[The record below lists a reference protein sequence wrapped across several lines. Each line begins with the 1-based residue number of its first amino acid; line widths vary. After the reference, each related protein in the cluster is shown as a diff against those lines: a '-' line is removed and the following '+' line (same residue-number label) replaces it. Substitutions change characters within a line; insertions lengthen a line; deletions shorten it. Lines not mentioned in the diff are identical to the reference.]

1 MQVRGDL
8 AGIARYIDGI
18 RMGCVDHQTYTATN
32 DKLLQFLFI
41 HRRGLHRHPR
51 LSDQFAPVFAD
62 HRGDDLIPCFA
73 QSGGDFAAILRTGQ
87 NQDHNV

>member
-18 RMGCVDHQTYTATN
+18 RMGCVDHQSNAVLD
-32 DKLLQFLFI
+32 DKLLQFLFT
-41 HRRGLHRHPR
+41 HRCGLHRHSR

-62 HRGDDLIPCFA
+62 YRGDDLIPCFA